1 MDSKPISTIS
11 EGSPLEDRERRGPS
25 RVDCEK
31 AIRRILMTET
41 LENGKN
47 LHFKSSSDFMSYFES
62 LYPASPGLKKQI
74 QRAIHEMDMA
84 KDPDGF
90 YIVGKTKA
98 NARDEED
105 LSSLMKTSGAV
116 IADNGTDA
124 PLETVFIEIDPD
136 ERYRIP
142 YIAERLSRLEYLS
155 GKFTTL
161 MPCTNGIM
169 FFTSQKEALKL
180 RLSALL

>member
-1 MDSKPISTIS
+1 MDSEQISALS
-11 EGSPLEDRERRGPS
+11 KGSSFEEGERRGPS

-41 LENGKN
+41 LENGRN

-84 KDPDGF
+84 KDDDGF

-98 NARDEED
+98 AARDEDE
-105 LSSLMKTSGAV
+105 LSALMKSSGAS
-116 IADNGTDA
+116 ISDSGTEVL
-124 PLETVFIEIDPD
+124 LETVFIEFDPE

-142 YIAERLSRLEYLS
+142 YIAERLSRLEFLS
-155 GKFTTL
+155 GKYTAL
-161 MPCTNGIM
+161 MPCTNGLM
-169 FFTSQKEALKL
+169 FFTPQTDNLT
-180 RLSALL
+180 RLLSTLL